1 MANNRN
7 DDMSR
12 SGNKN
17 TPQGSTTQGSTTDR
31 TGTGGQ
37 GSTSQG
43 QGGNF
48 NQQTT
53 GNAQTGQMG
62 NQGRD
67 PVNQDRAMNRDK
79 VMGQGSSGTEQGRQG
94 QPGTTGNTGSR
105 GSTDDRDE

>member
-1 MANNRN
+1 MANTRN
-7 DDMSR
+7 DDMDR
-12 SGNKN
+12 KGNKN
-17 TPQGSTTQGSTTDR
+17 TPQDN
-31 TGTGGQ
+31 
-37 GSTSQG
+37 TSQG

-48 NQQTT
+48 NQHTT

-79 VMGQGSSGTEQGRQG
+79 EMGQGSSGTEQGRQG

-105 GSTDDRDE
+105 GSTGSGERGGSTGKGSMGTDE